1 MRTTHRAYSEEAGD
15 FRLLCR
21 FVQDNAA
28 HQRACGMWSIGRLV
42 DWKYGLY
49 DSKRAVAAF
58 CERNAHLW
66 FDGLG
71 DLVGVVIS
79 ESGDADV
86 AALTTAGHRFLYEEM
101 LTWAMA
107 NWGDRGPRMGTEITE
122 HQGFEARVLERH
134 GFGCEETF
142 YVRRFDLTQP
152 LAPRRPLEPGFT
164 IIDMAT
170 HPDYRAQRI
179 LRDNAFSGI
188 ADPDEDVL
196 RDHLEFYNH
205 SHYGPVYHAPLD
217 LCVMAE
223 DGRLVAGCEGLLDA
237 RNLEADIE
245 RVCTHSE
252 YRRRGFARAVI
263 QECLYR
269 LQEIGMRAAYI
280 AGYSPAAIA
289 LYGSLG
295 ATEETRAY
303 VYRTVP
309 DAASGPG

>member
-21 FVQDNAA
+21 FVQDHAP
-28 HQRACGMWSIGRLV
+28 HLRLRGLWSIGRLV

-49 DSKRAVAAF
+49 EDKRACAAF
-58 CERNAHLW
+58 CERNARLW
-66 FDGLG
+66 FDGLS
-71 DLVGVVIS
+71 DLVGAVIS

-86 AALTTAGHRFLYEEM
+86 AILTTAGHRFLYEE
-101 LTWAMA
+101 LLDWAQA
-107 NWGDRGPRMGTEITE
+107 NWGLRGPRMGIEVTE
-122 HQGFEARVLERH
+122 HQAYEVRVLERH

-152 LAPRRPLEPGFT
+152 LAPRRPLEPGFA
-164 IIDMAT
+164 IVDMES
-170 HPDYRAQRI
+170 HPDYRGQRI

-188 ADPDEDVL
+188 VDPSEATL

-223 DGRLVAGCEGLLDA
+223 DGRLVSGCEGLLDA

-245 RVCTHSE
+245 RVCAHSD

-269 LQEIGMRAAYI
+269 LQEMGMLAAYI
-280 AGYSPAAIA
+280 SGYSPAAIA

-295 ATEETRAY
+295 ATEETRAF
-303 VYRTVP
+303 VYRSAP
-309 DAASGPG
+309 EAAASV